1 MVLVQW
7 KNVTLGGVVKF
18 TDGVDLTTK
27 PTETWTFEEPPTM
40 VLLAALLTPC
50 NFYDDP
56 VQILLFFFTT
66 FLYLDTVFYGHL
78 KNTVSTA
85 KPTEPWLCC

>member
-56 VQILLFFFTT
+56 VQILLFFFPPL
-66 FLYLDTVFYGHL
+66 FLYLDTVFMDI
-78 KNTVSTA
+78 
-85 KPTEPWLCC
+85 

>member
-50 NFYDDP
+50 NFYEDP
-56 VQILLFFFTT
+56 VQILLFFSTT
-66 FLYLDTVFYGHL
+66 PGFNSKAITEEYLSGP
-78 KNTVSTA
+78 VS
-85 KPTEPWLCC
+85 E

>member
-50 NFYDDP
+50 NFYEDP
-56 VQILLFFFTT
+56 VQILLFFFPP
-66 FLYLDTVFYGHL
+66 LFYTWIL
-78 KNTVSTA
+78 FFMDI
-85 KPTEPWLCC
+85 

>member
-27 PTETWTFEEPPTM
+27 PTETWTFEKPLLTM
-40 VLLAALLTPC
+40 VLLAALLTLC
-50 NFYDDP
+50 NFYEDP
-56 VQILLFFFTT
+56 VQILLFLFPTT
-66 FLYLDTVFYGHL
+66 PGFNSKAITEEYLSGP
-78 KNTVSTA
+78 VS
-85 KPTEPWLCC
+85 E

>member
-27 PTETWTFEEPPTM
+27 PTETWTFEEPLLTM

-56 VQILLFFFTT
+56 VQILLFFSTT
-66 FLYLDTVFYGHL
+66 FLYLDTVFMDI
-78 KNTVSTA
+78 
-85 KPTEPWLCC
+85 